1 MKPPPDQQHTTVI
14 PVVAGIG
21 NAIMTLPM
29 ARQLKAGMPATRLV
43 VVARNNALAEPF
55 RRLAAVDQVDVQPSA
70 TSFIL
75 GVRRHRPDLV
85 VVPFPSNRW
94 QYNLM
99 LYASGAKTRLIHG
112 YDIGRYAALSI
123 LPATR
128 VPAVRRV
135 HDVIQNLRLIE
146 SLGIPIDPNEAPTFP
161 LRDDEKRE
169 ARERLDQFKLQP
181 GKFVVIHA
189 GAAQSKLGP
198 AKRWPPTSFAALI
211 KAIRRTTD
219 LDVAVIEG
227 PDERGISEQ
236 IVKLAPGDPHVHSV
250 PLVGSLGSSAAL
262 LALSRLYVGS
272 DSGVAHVAAAVGVR
286 TVTLFAPAD
295 PDRVCPFGNRD
306 LVVAVRKACSPCA
319 LYPFEKCSPAVR
331 CTPPFCIEQI
341 HPDAVMMAV
350 HRGLAK
356 HAG

>member
-1 MKPPPDQQHTTVI
+1 MKPPTEHSHTTVI
-14 PVVAGIG
+14 PIVAGIG

-29 ARQLKAGMPATRLV
+29 ARQLKAGMPQTRLV
-43 VVARNNALAEPF
+43 IVARTNALAEPF
-55 RRLAAVDQVDVQPSA
+55 RRLEGVDHVDIQPSA
-70 TSFIL
+70 SAFIR
-75 GVRRHRPDLV
+75 GVRRHKPDLAI
-85 VVPFPSNRW
+85 VPFPSNRW

-112 YDIGRYAALSI
+112 YDIGKYAALGV

-135 HDVIQNLRLIE
+135 HDVVQNLRLLE
-146 SLGIPIDPNEAPTFP
+146 SLGITINPAEAPTFV
-161 LRDDEKRE
+161 LRDDETAE
-169 ARERLDQFKLQP
+169 ARAKVDQLKLQP

-198 AKRWPPTSFAALI
+198 AKRWPAVNFAALI

-219 LDVAVIEG
+219 LAVAVIEG
-227 PDERGISEQ
+227 PDERGIAEQ
-236 IVKLAPGDPHVHSV
+236 IIKLAPGDPQVHAV
-250 PLVGSLGSSAAL
+250 PLGGSLGTSAAF

-272 DSGVAHVAAAVGVR
+272 DSGVAHLAAAVGVR

-306 LVVAVRKACSPCA
+306 LVVSVRKACSPCA

-341 HPDAVMMAV
+341 HPDAVMIAV
-350 HRGLAK
+350 HRGLTK